1 MDSTAESH
9 TDGNCSSVE
18 FPSMIVEDV
27 TGGRVGG
34 ASVGGFVSKFSGL
47 GVGMGRASVCCG
59 ASEFAGSCG
68 GVCAVVAS
76 GRIGV
81 RAGSGGGI
89 GEFSGS
95 GGRIG
100 VRAGSGGGIGEFSG
114 SGGGIGVYAGSRGG
128 IDEIAGL
135 GGGVGAVAGSGGGI
149 DEIAGLGCGV
159 GAVVGSSGG
168 VGKFSCSGDGVGDFA
183 GLDGGVGDTRLRGR
197 ISSWDLSSGLGEVAG
212 LSGSVLVGGAVIA
225 RIKLPEPENI
235 LEHL

>member
-34 ASVGGFVSKFSGL
+34 ASVGGFVSEFSGL

-68 GVCAVVAS
+68 GVCAVVAL
-76 GRIGV
+76 
-81 RAGSGGGI
+81 
-89 GEFSGS
+89 
-95 GGRIG
+95 GRIG

-183 GLDGGVGDTRLRGR
+183 GLDGGVGDTGLRGR